1 MKFAFI
7 LILFLSS
14 YIYTEAQTDCHS
26 KYPYPGFQS
35 AENIHECK
43 TLKTE
48 NDLGGN
54 GYCCYTQ
61 YKYRKTKDDDWIT
74 TKGCLALNQTQYDEL
89 SKDLIAKINTPTD
102 PNFGIGKSKYSL
114 IPLKGICGDKTN
126 CKKIK
131 INCSADYIKAITLLL
146 IALLF

>member
-14 YIYTEAQTDCHS
+14 YIFVETQANCHD

-61 YKYRKTKDDDWIT
+61 YKYRKAEDDDWIT
-74 TKGCLALNQTQYDEL
+74 TKGCLALTQTQYDEL
-89 SKDLIAKINTPTD
+89 SKDLID
-102 PNFGIGKSKYSL
+102 KSNNPS
-114 IPLKGICGDKTN
+114 DN
-126 CKKIK
+126 
-131 INCSADYIKAITLLL
+131 DYKPE
-146 IALLF
+146 